1 MVKVDWL
8 LLSSEYSTPRPES
21 FAPRA
26 VAAVDDGLV
35 MAADHL
41 RATSKRASKERCD
54 LYELEQLSGE
64 RHAQFQTVPDAL
76 YGRWKDVHQL
86 QAIELLPARMGAGTT
101 IGGDAVVLLLDQF
114 AAVKGLP
121 HNELASRLAGACGR
135 ASLRPRGDVF
145 LCRLRLAG
153 EHELALGGNAS
164 AEMMGD
170 GDWLA
175 KAQKC
180 AAAVGGMEPG
190 AASTLQEAIEARLA
204 AAVPP
209 AAPATAA
216 APAAPATAAA
226 PADAAPALGTLT
238 WENSGDS
245 DDTAGGGAEVTVR
258 VAVPA
263 ATKSKHVKLL
273 IKAEW
278 LRLEVETLTA
288 AGVPSLLVDDMLFY
302 PVQPDECAWAL
313 EDDAKAGVRWLML
326 TLQKRHLNMKW
337 LDLTRR
343 NGTESYVS
351 AAADS

>member
-1 MVKVDWL
+1 MPTDWL

-21 FAPRA
+21 FEPRA
-26 VAAVDDGLV
+26 VTDVNAGLR
-35 MAADHL
+35 MAAAHL

-54 LYELEQLSGE
+54 LDALEQLSGE

-76 YGRWKDVHQL
+76 FARWKDTHQL
-86 QAIELLPARMGAGTT
+86 RAVELLPARVGTGTT
-101 IGGDAVVLLLDQF
+101 IGVDAVVLLVDQF

-121 HNELASRLAGACGR
+121 HNELASRLASACGR
-135 ASLRPRGDVF
+135 ASLRPRGDAF
-145 LCRLRLAG
+145 LCRLTLAD

-170 GDWLA
+170 SDWLL

-180 AAAVGGMEPG
+180 AAAIGGAEPS
-190 AASTLQEAIEARLA
+190 APSTLQEAIEARLA
-204 AAVPP
+204 VTVPS
-209 AAPATAA
+209 AGSAEPATAA
-216 APAAPATAAA
+216 APTPATS
-226 PADAAPALGTLT
+226 APALGALT
-238 WENSGDS
+238 WENSGDC

-278 LRLEVETLTA
+278 LRLEIETLTA
-288 AGVPSLLVDDMLFY
+288 AGVPSLVVDDMLFY

-313 EDDAKAGVRWLML
+313 DDDAKMGVRWLTL

-343 NGTESYVS
+343 NGRESYVS
-351 AAADS
+351 EPTPA